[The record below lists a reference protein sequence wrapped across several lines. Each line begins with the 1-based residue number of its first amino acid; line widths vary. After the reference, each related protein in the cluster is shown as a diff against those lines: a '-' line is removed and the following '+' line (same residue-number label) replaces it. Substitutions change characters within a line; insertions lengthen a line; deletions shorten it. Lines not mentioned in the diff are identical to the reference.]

1 MSNRSKAVAGLGL
14 IFLLGGFCGA
24 LVYGIIVRDNLRER
38 QQLRTHEG
46 FVQYFVYR
54 LQLTEAQRD
63 SLRGELDRVYDQLS
77 DLRSATSSQYEAV
90 IDTFTQRIGPRLTES
105 QRALLREQEQKLRGM
120 VPHEKRRTAENERPM
135 PPPSAQVAPTTTK
148 PVETRR
154 PESLSVAAGNGKAT
168 PAPNVIVQPPLAATS
183 GSGGDNEGDS
193 GLGKLAG
200 RMQELRARL
209 NLTDDQA
216 KQIQTIFSDN
226 KAKNA
231 TVRSQFSTQPLVLR
245 TSVMQNNREARRKIK
260 ALLSDTQLAALKK
273 LQQERHDQAAPAK
286 K

>member
-46 FVQYFVYR
+46 FIQYFEYR

-105 QRALLREQEQKLRGM
+105 QRALLREQEQKLRSM
-120 VPHEKRRTAENERPM
+120 VPHEKRRMAENQRPM
-135 PPPSAQVAPTTTK
+135 PPAPTQAAPPTAK
-148 PVETRR
+148 PAETRR
-154 PESLSVAAGNGKAT
+154 PTESLSVASGKGQGA
-168 PAPNVIVQPPLAATS
+168 PAPTVTTPPPAAMS
-183 GSGGDNEGDS
+183 NSSEEPDVDPGFGGKMRE
-193 GLGKLAG
+193 A
-200 RMQELRARL
+200 RTRL
-209 NLTDDQA
+209 NLTDDQVA
-216 KQIQTIFSDN
+216 QIRTIFSDN

-231 TVRSQFSTQPLVLR
+231 TVKSQFATQPLVLR
-245 TSVMQNNREARRKIK
+245 MTILQNNKDARRKFR
-260 ALLSDTQLAALKK
+260 ALLSDTQLAALK
-273 LQQERHDQAAPAK
+273 QWQSEERAKRQPAQK